1 MYRDRM
7 EACSMQRREDQPD
20 YQSALYVFLGV
31 SLVWLF
37 MIIWALFGM
46 GPVLIIALV
55 LNHLITRLA
64 AVLDQHAS
72 SEEQV

>member
-1 MYRDRM
+1 
-7 EACSMQRREDQPD
+7 MQRREDQPD

-46 GPVLIIALV
+46 GPVVIVALL
-55 LNHLITRLA
+55 LNHLITRLGV
-64 AVLDQHAS
+64 VLDEGQII